1 MSSITID
8 TSGSC
13 IFLNCGVGETDVTFQ
28 VSDIY
33 ETWKDWVLLSD
44 NSKYLQGM
52 DSAGGEPLGGSE
64 ALGRAYFLLTS
75 NGWKICP
82 NTVELNVKIILQG
95 NLFASPATDSLFDY
109 AGVVSGGHTHIEM
122 RTSTLPSIMETGVSG
137 LTPSESTQ
145 LSVIDQVKTLNDQ
158 ILALNQQMS
167 KLIALI
173 PAAL

>member
-1 MSSITID
+1 MTSIVINPAGLCID
-8 TSGSC
+8 
-13 IFLNCGVGETDVTFQ
+13 LMCGIGETDVTFQ

-33 ETWKDWVLLSD
+33 STWKNWLLESD
-44 NSKYLQGM
+44 NSKYLQAM

-82 NTVELNVKIILQG
+82 NTTEAEVGIILQG
-95 NLFASPATDSLFDY
+95 NLFASPATDSLFSYDDV
-109 AGVVSGGHTHIEM
+109 ASKCFVEL

-137 LTPSESTQ
+137 LTPSESSDLT
-145 LSVIDQVKTLNDQ
+145 VISQVKLLNDQ
-158 ILALNQQMS
+158 ILAINQQMN

-173 PAAL
+173 PASL

>member
-1 MSSITID
+1 MSSIVINPSGLCID
-8 TSGSC
+8 
-13 IFLNCGVGETDVTFQ
+13 LMCGIGETDVTFQ

-33 ETWKDWVLLSD
+33 STWKDWLLIND
-44 NSKYLQGM
+44 NSKYLQAM

-82 NTVELNVKIILQG
+82 NTTEAEVRIILQG

-109 AGVVSGGHTHIEM
+109 DEVASKCFVEL
-122 RTSTLPSIMETGVSG
+122 RTSTLPSIMETGTSG
-137 LTPSESTQ
+137 LLPSESSQ
-145 LSVIDQVKTLNDQ
+145 LGVIDQVKTISDQ
-158 ILALNQQMS
+158 ILALNQQMN

-173 PAAL
+173 PAIL

>member
-1 MSSITID
+1 MSSISINP
-8 TSGSC
+8 SGMC
-13 IFLNCGVGETDVTFQ
+13 IYLNCGIGETEVTFQ

-33 ETWKDWVLLSD
+33 EEWKDWVLLSD
-44 NSKYLQGM
+44 NSKYLQAM

-64 ALGRAYFLLTS
+64 SLGRAYFLLTS

-82 NTVELNVKIILQG
+82 STTEPEVKIILQG

-109 AGVVSGGHTHIEM
+109 TDVVGKVFIEL

-145 LSVIDQVKTLNDQ
+145 LNTITSVESLSQQ
-158 ILALNQQMS
+158 ILALNQQIS
-167 KLIALI
+167 KLAKLI
-173 PAAL
+173 PAAIK

>member
-1 MSSITID
+1 MTSIVINPAGLCID
-8 TSGSC
+8 
-13 IFLNCGVGETDVTFQ
+13 LMCGIGETDVTFQ
-28 VSDIY
+28 VSDLY
-33 ETWKDWVLLSD
+33 SAWKDWLLIND
-44 NSKYLQGM
+44 NSKYLQAM

-82 NTVELNVKIILQG
+82 NTTETEVRIVLQG

-109 AGVVSGGHTHIEM
+109 DEVAGKCFVEL

-145 LSVIDQVKTLNDQ
+145 LGIIEQVQTLNNQ
-158 ILALNQQMS
+158 ILAINQQMN

-173 PAAL
+173 PASL